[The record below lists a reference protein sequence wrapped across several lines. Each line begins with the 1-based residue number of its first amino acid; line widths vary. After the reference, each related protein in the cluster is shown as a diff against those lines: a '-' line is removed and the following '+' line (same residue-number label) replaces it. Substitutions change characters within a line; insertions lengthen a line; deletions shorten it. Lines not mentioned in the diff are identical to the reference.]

1 LSMDE
6 TSLDKLIKEN
16 FLALILVAGAVIL
29 LIFGIYQLV
38 LKPSKS
44 SLTLEENSKN
54 SEPSA
59 SKILVDVAGAVNKPG
74 TYTLTTDARYK
85 DAIKLAGGISPE
97 ADEEWIEK
105 NLNQASRVSDGMKI
119 YIPRV
124 GEQASSTSTS
134 TVAGASQT
142 GLINVN
148 LASSSELDTLPGI
161 GPVTAQKIIDNRPYS
176 QISDLVSK
184 KAVTQSVFD
193 KIKDK
198 ISI

>member
-1 LSMDE
+1 MDE

-54 SEPSA
+54 SESSA

-148 LASSSELDTLPGI
+148 LASSSELDALPGI

>member
-1 LSMDE
+1 MSMDE

-16 FLALILVAGAVIL
+16 FLPIILLAGATIL
-29 LIFGIYQLV
+29 LIFGIYQLL
-38 LKPSKS
+38 LKPSKN
-44 SLTLEENSKN
+44 SLTLEES
-54 SEPSA
+54 SQSAQPSA

-74 TYTLTTDARYK
+74 TYTLTSDARYK
-85 DAIKLAGGISPE
+85 DALKAAGGISQE

-105 NLNQASRVSDGMKI
+105 NLNQASRLTDGAKI

-148 LASSSELDTLPGI
+148 TASTSELDTLPGI
-161 GPVTAQKIIDNRPYS
+161 GPVTAQKIIDSRPYL
-176 QISDLVSK
+176 QVSDLVSK
-184 KAVTQSVFD
+184 RAVTQSVFD

>member
-1 LSMDE
+1 MDE

-29 LIFGIYQLV
+29 LILGIYQLV

-54 SEPSA
+54 SESSA

-148 LASSSELDTLPGI
+148 LASSSELDALPGI

>member
-1 LSMDE
+1 MSMDE

-54 SEPSA
+54 SESSA

>member
-1 LSMDE
+1 MDE

-54 SEPSA
+54 SESSA